1 VGPFQSGHVSLCVL
15 KRLHET
21 AGIDIISQ
29 LDSRYHDFIKLVP
42 KELPNLKDYE
52 SNRTESVFTKWNPTW
67 GMLLIVL
74 RALSMDELAMKIERF
89 FKTRSGSS
97 AIAGGILPIEDLG
110 REEESDEHNVDGKE
124 EEEEESEE
132 ERESEKEEEG
142 QSNVLETLIGELHL
156 AMGTAGL
163 EGEEEGKEVTKK
175 LERLKGHIK
184 EREEW
189 LKDCESMVQSLMEL
203 RLKDQQQIDILQAEA
218 DELKKKLESGLK
230 IIVLKLYISSAVMM

>member
-1 VGPFQSGHVSLCVL
+1 MGPFQSGHISLCVL

-29 LDSRYHDFIKLVP
+29 LNSRYHDFIKLVP

-52 SNRTESVFTKWNPTW
+52 SNRTEAAFTKWNPTW
-67 GMLLIVL
+67 GMLLTVL

-89 FKTRSGSS
+89 FKTKSASS

-110 REEESDEHNVDGKE
+110 REEESDEHNVD
-124 EEEEESEE
+124 
-132 ERESEKEEEG
+132 
-142 QSNVLETLIGELHL
+142 VLETLIGELHL

-163 EGEEEGKEVTKK
+163 EGEEESKEVTKK

-203 RLKDQQQIDILQAEA
+203 RLKDQQQINILRAEA
-218 DELKKKLESGLK
+218 DELKKKLESGLM